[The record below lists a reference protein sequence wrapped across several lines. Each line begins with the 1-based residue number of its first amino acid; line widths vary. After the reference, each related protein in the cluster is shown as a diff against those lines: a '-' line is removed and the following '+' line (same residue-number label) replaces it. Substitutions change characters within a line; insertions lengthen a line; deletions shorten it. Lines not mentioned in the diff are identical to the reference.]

1 VAQRETTVVCVD
13 DQAIFRAALREVIAA
28 TPGLT
33 HVGDA
38 ASGQAA
44 ILAVETLRPDLV
56 LMDVHMPGLDGFQ
69 TARIIAERRRDVA
82 VILMSADHV
91 EQPPSLVARGG
102 TIVVVDK
109 RELCPRTLLDLWHGS
124 PRTR

>member
-1 VAQRETTVVCVD
+1 MTERESTVLCVD
-13 DQAIFRAALREVIAA
+13 DQTVFRAALRDVIAA

-38 ASGQAA
+38 TSGQAA
-44 ILAVETLRPDLV
+44 IVAVEALRPDLV
-56 LMDVHMPGLDGFQ
+56 LMDIHMPGLDGLQ
-69 TARIIAERRRDVA
+69 TARIIAERHRDVV

-91 EQPPSLVARGG
+91 GPSPSFVARGG
-102 TIVVVDK
+102 TIAVVDK

>member
-1 VAQRETTVVCVD
+1 VVQHESTVLCVD
-13 DQAIFRAALREVIAA
+13 DQAIFRAVLHDVIAA

-44 ILAVETLRPDLV
+44 IVAVEALRPDLV
-56 LMDVHMPGLDGFQ
+56 LMDIHMPGLDGFQ
-69 TARIIAERRRDVA
+69 TARIIAERRRDVV
-82 VILMSADHV
+82 VILMSADEV
-91 EQPPSLVARGG
+91 GPPPSCMTRGG
-102 TIVVVDK
+102 TIGVVDK
-109 RELCPRTLLDLWHGS
+109 RELCPRTLLDLWRGS

>member
-1 VAQRETTVVCVD
+1 VAQRESTVLCVD

-38 ASGQAA
+38 GSGRAA

-69 TARIIAERRRDVA
+69 TARIIAERRRDVV
-82 VILMSADHV
+82 VILMSAEHFGP
-91 EQPPSLVARGG
+91 PPSLVARGG
-102 TIVVVDK
+102 TIAVVDK

>member
-1 VAQRETTVVCVD
+1 VAQRESTVLCVD
-13 DQAIFRAALREVIAA
+13 DQAIFRAAVHDVIAA

-44 ILAVETLRPDLV
+44 IVAVEALRPDLV
-56 LMDVHMPGLDGFQ
+56 LMDIHMPGLDGFQ
-69 TARIIAERRRDVA
+69 TARIIAERRRDVV
-82 VILMSADHV
+82 VILMSADAV
-91 EQPPSLVARGG
+91 GPPPSFMARGG
-102 TIVVVDK
+102 TIGVVDK
-109 RELCPRTLLDLWHGS
+109 RELCPRTLLDLWRGN